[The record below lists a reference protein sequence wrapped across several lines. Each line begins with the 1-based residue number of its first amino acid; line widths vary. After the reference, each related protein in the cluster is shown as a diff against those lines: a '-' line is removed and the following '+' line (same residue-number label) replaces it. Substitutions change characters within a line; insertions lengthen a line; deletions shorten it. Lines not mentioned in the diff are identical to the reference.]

1 MSIMLACIWYLELME
16 EDRWIRKVPRS
27 EHSIPGANGY
37 GTELRPRA
45 IQVDEEQPGAMPQLM
60 VYQGLT

>member
-1 MSIMLACIWYLELME
+1 ME